1 MKDFKD
7 NLVMEFYSNLSSELL
22 NLSHS
27 FFERKYASKDHLN
40 LKIHNYFYDLI
51 QGQEED
57 SIDKFNLYSY
67 LYPNQAFNESKL
79 STALNRHLPDL
90 KEFAIFF
97 ETKNESNFIEFI
109 WTDFLG
115 DFNMKRNLKYN
126 MKRKENTESDKNLI
140 QPIVAYFNSRERY
153 YYNIRFNEFIKSF
166 ENGELLKLYIDD
178 FESYTAFTKMQLY
191 IGLVVQYLHLREFHN
206 IEKLKNELS
215 DKFSRYLNNTNFHIS
230 SNAQILHLYLNFNEV
245 LFNQLFHNV
254 LENLLKL
261 SKEDKIFCLNNLLNL
276 IIIQFNN
283 GLEYMKVKEYKLYFK
298 LEELDILD
306 IQDSIT
312 YRKLINIVYAC
323 LYNSDQDQARYFLEK
338 YHLKLPN
345 EIQTS
350 SYSFNMARILFAQA
364 DYANALRELNK
375 VDFSYSIYY
384 TVYSKKLE
392 LQAFIS
398 LGQYD
403 VALNKLNAFI
413 PNQLGFSDYPQFLS

>member
-230 SNAQILHLYLNFNEV
+230 CNAQILHLYLNFNEV

-403 VALNKLNAFI
+403 VALNKLNAFNKFI
-413 PNQLGFSDYPQFLS
+413 LSIY

>member
-90 KEFAIFF
+90 KEFAILA
-97 ETKNESNFIEFI
+97 ELKNDNDFVEVI
-109 WTDFLG
+109 WTDFLV
-115 DFNMKRNLKYN
+115 DLKYN
-126 MKRKENTESDKNLI
+126 MKRKENIELNKNVVR
-140 QPIVAYFNSRERY
+140 PISFYFNSRENY
-153 YYNIRFNEFIKSF
+153 YYNIKFNELIKSF
-166 ENGELLKLYIDD
+166 ESGELLKQYIDD
-178 FESYTAFTKMQLY
+178 FESYAAFTKMQLY
-191 IGLVVQYLHLREFHN
+191 IGLIVQYLHLKEFQN
-206 IEKLKNELS
+206 IDKLKMELGDS
-215 DKFSRYLNNTNFHIS
+215 FSKYLNNTNFHIC
-230 SNAQILHLYLNFNEV
+230 SNAQILRLYLNFNEDLFDL
-245 LFNQLFHNV
+245 LFNNV
-254 LENLLKL
+254 LENLIKL
-261 SKEDKIFCLNNLLNL
+261 SDENKIFYLNNLFNF
-276 IIIQFNN
+276 IIIQFTD
-283 GLEYMKVKEYKLYFK
+283 GREHIKLKEYELYIK
-298 LEELDILD
+298 LEELDLLH
-306 IQDSIT
+306 IQGSIT

-323 LYNSDQDQARYFLEK
+323 LYNSDQDQARHFLEK

-403 VALNKLNAFI
+403 VALN
-413 PNQLGFSDYPQFLS
+413 

>member
-1 MKDFKD
+1 
-7 NLVMEFYSNLSSELL
+7 
-22 NLSHS
+22 
-27 FFERKYASKDHLN
+27 
-40 LKIHNYFYDLI
+40 
-51 QGQEED
+51 
-57 SIDKFNLYSY
+57 
-67 LYPNQAFNESKL
+67 
-79 STALNRHLPDL
+79 
-90 KEFAIFF
+90 
-97 ETKNESNFIEFI
+97 
-109 WTDFLG
+109 
-115 DFNMKRNLKYN
+115 
-126 MKRKENTESDKNLI
+126 
-140 QPIVAYFNSRERY
+140 
-153 YYNIRFNEFIKSF
+153 
-166 ENGELLKLYIDD
+166 
-178 FESYTAFTKMQLY
+178 MQLY

-323 LYNSDQDQARYFLEK
+323 LYNSDQDQARHFLEK

-403 VALNKLNAFI
+403 VALNKLNAFNKFI
-413 PNQLGFSDYPQFLS
+413 LENKKIANRDQLKSFAKLCRILIKPISSTSIKQALAEMENNKAIDKLEREWARKILKL